1 MNRTDMNRGEV
12 NGGEVN
18 SDTQPLSFT
27 LLVNGSV
34 YGTQSARNAYLFA
47 SRVIAKGH
55 TLRSVFFYQDG
66 VQNGSALTAP
76 ANDEFDLVA
85 AWQRLAAEHNVRL
98 ETCVAAALRRGV
110 LSPAEAEQHQLPAS
124 NLAAPFEQTGLGS
137 LAEALLAQDR
147 VVQF

>member
-1 MNRTDMNRGEV
+1 MSLTY
-12 NGGEVN
+12 
-18 SDTQPLSFT
+18 T

-47 SRVIAKGH
+47 KAVIEKGH
-55 TLRSVFFYQDG
+55 TLKSVFFYQDG

-76 ANDEFDLVA
+76 ANDEFDLVK
-85 AWQRLAAEHNVRL
+85 AWQQLAELHQVRL

-110 LSPAEAEQHQLPAS
+110 VSQSEAEQHQLPGA
-124 NLAAPFEQTGLGS
+124 NLATPFEQTGLGS
-137 LAEALLAQDR
+137 LAEALLSQDR